1 MIRYI
6 DEMGRKRFGGFI
18 FRTYTGD
25 HPPLHVHI
33 EKDGKEIG
41 RWDIENQK
49 PMDNL
54 KVSQKLRKALKHEGH
69 IISGER
75 K

>member
-1 MIRYI
+1 
-6 DEMGRKRFGGFI
+6 MGRKRSGGFV
-18 FRTYTGD
+18 FVTYKGD

-33 EKDGKEIG
+33 EQDGREIG

-54 KVSQKLRKALKHEGH
+54 KVSQKLRKALKQVGYL
-69 IISGER
+69 ITGE
-75 K
+75 